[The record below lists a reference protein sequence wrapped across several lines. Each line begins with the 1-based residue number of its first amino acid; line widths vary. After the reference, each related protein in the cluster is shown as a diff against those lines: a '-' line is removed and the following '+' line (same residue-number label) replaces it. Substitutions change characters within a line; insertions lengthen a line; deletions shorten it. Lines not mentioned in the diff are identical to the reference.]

1 MTNGKAEKNNKKTL
15 GLVVLLFVLVIG
27 LGTGIFG
34 KYIYDNYGEN
44 AFAAKNFYFTSDL
57 LKVEGAEYRLSS
69 NASSVTFTVGNNADE
84 LRFSDDTINYSVTTT
99 GGTLSSAEGQLT
111 GGVLSKQAITL
122 SGLEKG
128 QTYTVTVTGD
138 TKNSSDADEIGY
150 VKILKAS
157 FKISDDEKYIYT
169 HVETDNL
176 KSTYVVLTVW
186 TGNIKGDV
194 SIGYDGTD
202 LIPDSTDVVLNDVH
216 NYDGSRYG
224 NIQVTDDNNFEDTY
238 SSKSYRFFL
247 DKTNSPD
254 LLKSITEGAFVVTLN
269 DGTTTYIASP
279 GTI

>member
-247 DKTNSPD
+247 DKTNNPD

>member
-138 TKNSSDADEIGY
+138 TKNTSDADEIGY
-150 VKILKAS
+150 VIILKAS

-176 KSTYVVLTVW
+176 KSTYAVLTVW

-247 DKTNSPD
+247 DKTNNPD